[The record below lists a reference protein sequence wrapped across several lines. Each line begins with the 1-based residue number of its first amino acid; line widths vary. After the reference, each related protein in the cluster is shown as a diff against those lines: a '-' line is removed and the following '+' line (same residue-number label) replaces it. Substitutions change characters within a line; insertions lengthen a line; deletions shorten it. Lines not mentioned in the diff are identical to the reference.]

1 MNYIKL
7 IFILSLF
14 IFSCSAENKSE
25 PADADLSE
33 AEIKV
38 ESNLIQPNKNEQDSL
53 IIWVSNDFKKSLSE
67 DISICDCW
75 RETKYHLMYFD
86 TTKLELYL
94 KSNLMH
100 YGHDSD
106 IIFPL
111 RKIGDK
117 FRYDSTLNNWPEKP
131 KEFTLPTTNTLTL
144 LDGDETHTF
153 SRRVFKFE
161 KDTSKN
167 HVSVYSNLRDIFYWL
182 NSEILL
188 KYNVVDTLKSTHDLI
203 TIEKL
208 HTLINLNKV
217 SAHCSDDYHFDGI
230 TIKENENR
238 YFQLVFGE
246 GEITLYENKGRGR
259 YEKLN
264 LDSLPNQVL
273 KVK

>member
-1 MNYIKL
+1 MNYVKL
-7 IFILSLF
+7 IFILSIF
-14 IFSCSAENKSE
+14 IFSCSADNKSE
-25 PADADLSE
+25 LTNADSPKT
-33 AEIKV
+33 EIKV
-38 ESNLIQPNKNEQDSL
+38 ESNLIEPNENEQDSL
-53 IIWVSNDFKKSLSE
+53 IIWVSNDFEKSLSK

-75 RETKYHLMYFD
+75 RGIKYHLMYYD
-86 TTKLELYL
+86 TTKMVLYL

-106 IIFPL
+106 LIFPI
-111 RKIGDK
+111 RKTGDK

-131 KEFTLPTTNTLTL
+131 KEFTLPTKNTLTL
-144 LDGDETHTF
+144 LDGDETYTF
-153 SRRVFKFE
+153 SKRVFKFE

-167 HVSVYSNLRDIFYWL
+167 HFSVYSKLRDIFYYL

-208 HTLINLNKV
+208 HNLINLNKV
-217 SAHCSDDYHFDGI
+217 SAHCSDDYNLDGI

-238 YFQLVFGE
+238 YFQVVFGKR
-246 GEITLYENKGRGR
+246 EITLYENKGRGR

-273 KVK
+273 RVK